1 MKLTFISFLFIH
13 LIRMIVCY
21 FTFSS
26 FFLSL
31 IERRKARLIDGRS
44 KLLKLDEFLSLFYF
58 WLIDWN
64 QFSFFFHHWMNE
76 WNQLMTTDI
85 LALVSMKN
93 AAKCEK
99 PCELHNTWI
108 IKSLNAS
115 GAWEV
120 ASKHV
125 CLRVVFINY
134 NQTISFLSFS
144 ISFIHFCDWLIDLIW
159 KKNRL
164 FVVCFIWFVCLFVSH
179 SHSMKF
185 RWDELRESSLFVC
198 FTFKQRCLFIS
209 TTNQSMNEPNQ
220 FQLTLICD
228 WLIWL
233 LVTSSTFFLWLI
245 DWLMF
250 VMDEWIWIIDWLIN
264 FTHSLFIHSLIC
276 VWLIWLMWD
285 WLIDWFV
292 SISFVVRLID
302 LGN

>member
-26 FFLSL
+26 FFLWLKEEKQDWLMEEASCWSLMNFYHFSIFDWL
-31 IERRKARLIDGRS
+31 IEIS
-44 KLLKLDEFLSLFYF
+44 FLS
-58 WLIDWN
+58 
-64 QFSFFFHHWMNE
+64 FFTIEWMNE

-134 NQTISFLSFS
+134 NQTISFLSFFH
-144 ISFIHFCDWLIDLIW
+144 FIHSLLWLIDLEE
-159 KKNRL
+159 K
-164 FVVCFIWFVCLFVSH
+164 
-179 SHSMKF
+179 
-185 RWDELRESSLFVC
+185 
-198 FTFKQRCLFIS
+198 
-209 TTNQSMNEPNQ
+209 
-220 FQLTLICD
+220 
-228 WLIWL
+228 
-233 LVTSSTFFLWLI
+233 
-245 DWLMF
+245 
-250 VMDEWIWIIDWLIN
+250 
-264 FTHSLFIHSLIC
+264 
-276 VWLIWLMWD
+276 
-285 WLIDWFV
+285 
-292 SISFVVRLID
+292 
-302 LGN
+302 